1 MSLIGQ
7 YNQNTV
13 GMESSYKKQIIA
25 LMSFELTFDFD
36 QNFLKTRGFVY
47 KFKPS
52 RTFFPGFS
60 LRFLDAI

>member
-1 MSLIGQ
+1 MDSTIKI
-7 YNQNTV
+7 

-25 LMSFELTFDFD
+25 LQRLNFELTFDFD

-60 LRFLDAI
+60 LRFLHAI